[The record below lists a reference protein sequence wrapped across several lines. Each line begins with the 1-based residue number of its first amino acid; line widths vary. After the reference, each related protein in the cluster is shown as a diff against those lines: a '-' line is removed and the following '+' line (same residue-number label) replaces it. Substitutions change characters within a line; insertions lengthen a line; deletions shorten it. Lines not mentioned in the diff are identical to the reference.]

1 MPLRGVISFTIHVT
15 ITSKYLKSIAH
26 RIELG
31 ASIDDKEMLHFILL
45 RILKVLIEIGASIDF
60 NALDG
65 VTAFTYAVIYKQKE
79 MAEFLIENG
88 ANVNSTCTNL
98 KTPLHF
104 ALMLNHEEFVL
115 LLLQNGA
122 SVNAKDQDKR
132 TPIEGLMRKQMT
144 AFNTMLAY
152 A

>member
-1 MPLRGVISFTIHVT
+1 M
-15 ITSKYLKSIAH
+15 
-26 RIELG
+26 
-31 ASIDDKEMLHFILL
+31 
-45 RILKVLIEIGASIDF
+45 
-60 NALDG
+60 
-65 VTAFTYAVIYKQKE
+65 
-79 MAEFLIENG
+79 
-88 ANVNSTCTNL
+88 NVDSTCTNL
-98 KTPLHF
+98 KTPLHL
-104 ALMLNHEEFVL
+104 ALMLNHEEFVI